1 MLTIKQH
8 RKPTKKTIKADKST
22 VDIIRSRPDE
32 LQKLLKAGL
41 DPNSFVE
48 DSTLLFYAIQHKKFE
63 SFKIL
68 LENGA
73 DVNLPNKDDETIIQS
88 ICEIPDVKYLDL
100 ALKSG
105 LKIGERD
112 TVPEELSPI
121 SFAAMHGN
129 CDILKQLVSA
139 GLDLHAEDED
149 GNSALHLAAK
159 TVNDP
164 HIAECLYYGEKSN
177 LNEQEYQKRLKDFR
191 EFEAI
196 QNEKVTWLVK
206 SGLAINSQ
214 NDFGDTPLLL
224 AIKHQLLEVTKTLLD
239 LKADVNSKNN
249 NKETP
254 LHLAIQYSTPKLVEM
269 LLKLGAYKDAAT
281 NNDQYPI
288 HLAAKCKFPVI
299 LKMLVTGGA
308 DVKAVNSEGQT
319 ALHLAASNIFLDSI
333 NLLLE
338 NGADL
343 EAKDNLN
350 QTAVHMVAMSENPEM
365 IGCLGEYAPDF
376 DVININGDSPLHFA
390 ARAGITQNIKFF
402 EELGV
407 GMNIRNG
414 AFSTPLHEASLSKKL
429 ENVKM
434 LISLGADKQA
444 ADEFD
449 YTPLELVSEMGDQE
463 LINALK

>member
-48 DSTLLFYAIQHKKFE
+48 DSTLLFYAIQHKNFE

-73 DVNLPNKDDETIIQS
+73 DVNLPNKNDETIIQS

-100 ALKSG
+100 ALKSE
-105 LKIGERD
+105 LKIDDRD
-112 TVPEELSPI
+112 TIPEKLSPI
-121 SFAAMHGN
+121 SVTAARGS
-129 CDILKQLVSA
+129 CDILKRLVSA
-139 GLDLHAEDED
+139 GLDLHVTDD
-149 GNSALHLAAK
+149 DDNSALHLAAK

-164 HIAECLYYGEKSN
+164 HIAECLYNDEKSN

-196 QNEKVTWLVK
+196 QNEKVKWLVK
-206 SGLAINSQ
+206 SGLAINDQ
-214 NDFGDTPLLL
+214 NDFGDTPLHL
-224 AIKHQLLEVTKTLLD
+224 AIKHHLHEVTKTLLD
-239 LKADVNSKNN
+239 LKVDVNSKNN
-249 NKETP
+249 NHETP
-254 LHLAIQYSTPKLVEM
+254 LHFAIQYSTPTIVEM
-269 LLKLGAYKDAAT
+269 LLKLGANKDAAT
-281 NNDQYPI
+281 KNDQYPI
-288 HLAAKCKFPVI
+288 HLAAKCKFPEI

-308 DVKAVNSEGQT
+308 DVKSVNSEGQT
-319 ALHLAASNIFLDSI
+319 ALHIAASNIFLDSI
-333 NLLLE
+333 YLLLE

-343 EAKDNLN
+343 EARDNLN
-350 QTAVHMVAMSENPEM
+350 QTAAHMVAMSENPEM
-365 IGCLGEYAPDF
+365 IGCLGEHVPDF
-376 DVININGDSPLHFA
+376 EVVNIYGDSPLHFA

-402 EELGV
+402 DELGI
-407 GMNIRNG
+407 GMNIRNK

-429 ENVKM
+429 ENVNM
-434 LISLGADKQA
+434 LISLGADKTA
-444 ADEFD
+444 MDEFD
-449 YTPLELVSEMGDQE
+449 YTPLELVAEMGNQE